1 MLLIHSHVRP
11 ESRILLKDLLKDPP
25 SELNTKTYENAPIE
39 MDLNIHKLRYKPF
52 NMSVYTYIYMIV
64 YVCVHQFKILL

>member
-52 NMSVYTYIYMIV
+52 NMYVYIYM
-64 YVCVHQFKILL
+64 YECVHRFKILL